1 MGEKE
6 NPDSDS
12 VQLIFFFRK
21 YGRQNK
27 ESGDQEKR
35 QKA

>member
-1 MGEKE
+1 MGERD

-21 YGRQNK
+21 YGRQK
-27 ESGDQEKR
+27 GKSRKQEKR
-35 QKA
+35 